1 MFECLLV
8 NVFCKRIYGISNG
21 SLKVETCCKRK
32 LFSKYNFSI
41 ISFQNKKGSSGVKG
55 EVFNWILSK
64 CSFLLLKILIFL
76 KIYTKCQKMLKA
88 KSQALKLMVVS
99 WQKIDICPKH
109 LGLNER
115 ATKMGKLVLN
125 GPNTS
130 LSAKFA
136 PNIAFLQN
144 CSQHDIR
151 FIFPLHF

>member
-64 CSFLLLKILIFL
+64 CSFFL
-76 KIYTKCQKMLKA
+76 KIYTKFQKNA
-88 KSQALKLMVVS
+88 QTKSHALKLMVLFLTKDRHLPKKS
-99 WQKIDICPKH
+99 WFEWTRHKNGEVNIKWAKHILVCKICPKYSFF
-109 LGLNER
+109 
-115 ATKMGKLVLN
+115 AKL
-125 GPNTS
+125 
-130 LSAKFA
+130 
-136 PNIAFLQN
+136 
-144 CSQHDIR
+144 
-151 FIFPLHF
+151 

>member
-88 KSQALKLMVVS
+88 KSQALKLMVLFLTKDRHLPKKSWFEWTRHKNGEVS
-99 WQKIDICPKH
+99 IKWAKHILVCKI
-109 LGLNER
+109 
-115 ATKMGKLVLN
+115 
-125 GPNTS
+125 
-130 LSAKFA
+130 A